1 MTRLPDAIREER
13 VIPVARGLDSAT
25 APAMVDAL
33 QAGGLTS
40 IEITVEG
47 VHGIEAI
54 SSVAGSGALVGAGT
68 VVRIDQADKAITAG
82 AVFLVSPHLDPKL
95 IEWSISN
102 SIPLIPG
109 ALTPTEVATA
119 WAWGPPAVKI
129 FPAGTVGPGYLTS
142 LLGPYPGVPLIPT
155 GGIDAGN
162 ALAYLEAGAVAVGI
176 GGWLT
181 GVDDPSE
188 ITRRASLLRE
198 AVTGTTVT

>member
-1 MTRLPDAIREER
+1 
-13 VIPVARGLDSAT
+13 
-25 APAMVDAL
+25 
-33 QAGGLTS
+33 
-40 IEITVEG
+40 
-47 VHGIEAI
+47 
-54 SSVAGSGALVGAGT
+54 
-68 VVRIDQADKAITAG
+68 VVTIDQADRAITAG
-82 AVFLVSPHLDPKL
+82 AVLLVSPHLDPKL

-129 FPAGTVGPGYLTS
+129 FPAGTVGPGYVTS

-181 GVDDPSE
+181 GVGDPSE
-188 ITRRASLLRE
+188 ITRRALLLRE
-198 AVTGTTVT
+198 AVRGAAVS

>member
-1 MTRLPDAIREER
+1 M
-13 VIPVARGLDSAT
+13 IPVARGLDSAT
-25 APAMVDAL
+25 APAMVEAL

-68 VVRIDQADKAITAG
+68 VVTIDQADQAITAG
-82 AVFLVSPHLDPKL
+82 AVFLVSPHLDSKL

-109 ALTPTEVATA
+109 ALSPTEVATA

-129 FPAGTVGPGYLTS
+129 FPAGTLGPGYLTS

-181 GVDDPSE
+181 GAGDASE

-198 AVTGTTVT
+198 AVGAATVT

>member
-1 MTRLPDAIREER
+1 M
-13 VIPVARGLDSAT
+13 IPVARGLDSAT
-25 APAMVDAL
+25 APAVVEAL
-33 QAGGLTS
+33 QAGGLSS

-47 VHGIEAI
+47 AHGIEAI
-54 SSVAGSGALVGAGT
+54 SSVAESGALVGAGT
-68 VVRIDQADKAITAG
+68 VVTIDQADQAITAG
-82 AVFLVSPHLDPKL
+82 AVFLVSPHLDPRL

-181 GVDDPSE
+181 GVGDPSE
-188 ITRRASLLRE
+188 ITRRALLLRE
-198 AVTGTTVT
+198 AVRGSTVT